1 MSGDNIVADTSILVN
16 FFNGIEVAERFLEE
30 RTIFVSVITEI
41 ELLCYP
47 KLSNGERKLIKEFL
61 SECIII
67 DLEPEIKDLIIEIRT
82 KHKIKLPD
90 AAIAATAMKYDLPL
104 FTMDKGFNK
113 IIGLKP
119 VIIEI

>member
-16 FFNGIEVAERFLEE
+16 FFNGVEVAERFLAE

-47 KLSNGERKLIKEFL
+47 DLTNHGRKLIKEFL

-67 DLEPEIKDLIIEIRT
+67 DLEPEIKELIIEIRA
-82 KHKIKLPD
+82 KHKTKLPD
-90 AAIAATAMKYDLPL
+90 AAIAATAMKYEFPL
-104 FTMDKGFNK
+104 FTMDKGFKK
-113 IIGLKP
+113 ITNLKT
-119 VIIEI
+119 VIIEV

>member
-16 FFNGIEVAERFLEE
+16 FFNGIEVANRFIED

-47 KLSNGERKLIKEFL
+47 QLSISERKLIKEFL
-61 SECIII
+61 SECFII
-67 DLEPEIKDLIIEIRT
+67 DLEPEIKELIIEIRS

-90 AAIAATAMKYDLPL
+90 AAIAATAIKYDLPL

-113 IIGLKP
+113 IAGLKP
-119 VIIEI
+119 VIIEL